1 MTRSHVT
8 FPVWAWHCDR
18 CGAYGGV
25 LGRNQNDLPTPKEMR
40 AGGWYIAEKWGDL
53 CSRCAQT
60 PPIERKE
67 QA

>member
-1 MTRSHVT
+1 MTRAHVT

-18 CGAYGGV
+18 CGCYGGE
-25 LGRNQNDLPTPKEMR
+25 LGHEQRDLPTPDEMR
-40 AGGWYIAEKWGDL
+40 VRGWYIAEKWGDL

-67 QA
+67 